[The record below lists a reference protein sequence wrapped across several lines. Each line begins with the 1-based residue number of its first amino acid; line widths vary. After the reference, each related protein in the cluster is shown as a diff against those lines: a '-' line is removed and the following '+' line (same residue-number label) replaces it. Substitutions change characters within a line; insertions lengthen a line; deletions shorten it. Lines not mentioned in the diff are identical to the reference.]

1 MPAFP
6 LRAAL
11 VALGAAV
18 GIGAVAGFLPAL
30 AAVRAKVIDAL
41 RF

>member
-1 MPAFP
+1 MGSAFVM
-6 LRAAL
+6 LYNGLA
-11 VALGAAV
+11 
-18 GIGAVAGFLPAL
+18 IGAVAGFLPAL